1 MILCPTNCSTPHV
14 KRPAPCHLPRSTTQN
29 GSARAARQALL
40 SEAAARSGPLE
51 PKLGTQNAC
60 VRSVR
65 QASHLPQMRR
75 DNLQARRHT
84 LLGPK
89 LMTQNACVRSV
100 RQVPIFR
107 RCDGSSFKQEGTRP
121 RAHPPLRSLVC
132 CVDIGTGARSAAK
145 MSTACLRRFV
155 EGGRNGLWPRD
166 RERFFRGPQHGAFVR
181 IRTRLTW
188 EHTLLAPPKS
198 STAPK
203 GFIRPRPL
211 CWSGFLWLEAVWSS
225 RYVEELF
232 APKL

>member
-1 MILCPTNCSTPHV
+1 MCHELFHPTCKTPSAMPPNKV
-14 KRPAPCHLPRSTTQN
+14 DDAERKRQ
-29 GSARAARQALL
+29 GRAASLL

-145 MSTACLRRFV
+145 ISTAYLRRFV
-155 EGGRNGLWPRD
+155 EGGRNGLWPRN
-166 RERFFRGPQHGAFVR
+166 RERFFRGPQHGAFNLRV
-181 IRTRLTW
+181 L
-188 EHTLLAPPKS
+188 
-198 STAPK
+198 
-203 GFIRPRPL
+203 
-211 CWSGFLWLEAVWSS
+211 
-225 RYVEELF
+225 
-232 APKL
+232 